1 VASSSSRVTASR
13 SPSGTCEP
21 AAGKRVSPSAGGGY
35 EPRRVAAAVLDWWAL
50 AGVTA
55 LLDEPGRAAAPAA
68 SDPVA
73 APTTASRPAAP
84 RQGGER
90 AGGAR
95 AIADAAGSLDALRAA
110 LEVFDG
116 CPLKQTATRLCF
128 ADGVPEARL
137 MLIGEA
143 PGAEEDRQ
151 GLPFVGPSGQLLDR
165 MLAAVGLDRTQVWIT
180 NAIFWRPPGNRP
192 PSGTEIAICQ
202 PFLER
207 QIELLGPALIMFAGG
222 LAARALL
229 GIEEGVTK
237 ARGRG
242 FAYTTRD
249 GRIIPA
255 RVMFHPAY
263 LLRQPLQKRFA
274 WRDLLQARAELDR
287 LTAAV

>member
-1 VASSSSRVTASR
+1 M
-13 SPSGTCEP
+13 
-21 AAGKRVSPSAGGGY
+21 SPSAGAAHD
-35 EPRRVAAAVLDWWAL
+35 PRRVAAAVLDWWAL

-55 LLDEPGRAAAPAA
+55 LLDEPGRTVAPVA
-68 SDPVA
+68 SDAVA
-73 APTTASRPAAP
+73 VSTIARPAAP
-84 RQGGER
+84 RP
-90 AGGAR
+90 GGAQ
-95 AIADAAGSLDALRAA
+95 ALADAATSLDALRAA
-110 LEVFDG
+110 LETFDG
-116 CPLKQTATRLCF
+116 CRLKQTATRLCF
-128 ADGVPEARL
+128 ADGAPDARL

-151 GLPFVGPSGQLLDR
+151 GRPFVGPSGQLLDL
-165 MLAAVGLDRTQVWIT
+165 MLAAVGLDRKQVWIT
-180 NAIFWRPPGNRP
+180 NAVFWRPPGNRP
-192 PSGTEIAICQ
+192 PSGAEIAACQ

-207 QIELLGPALIMFAGG
+207 QIELLGPALILFVGG

-242 FAYTTRD
+242 FTYTARD

-287 LTAAV
+287 QAGAV